1 MPEKILQSYPIL
13 SGSGI
18 LSQSI
23 LDIFV
28 LQDILDYE
36 DAEKLKS
43 HFRTNREIEEFLV
56 KNRLVTKDTINKA
69 YSILLKIPYIGLANI
84 AIPETAKKI
93 ITKQIAHKY
102 SVIPFNVDGQII
114 RIALSKPS
122 DLLMGFMKSLIKVF
136 EDKNLAIELF
146 ITGESD
152 FRETVKQYDNKK
164 DDKLLIKKGSLP
176 VIYLRNLKIPPNLL
190 TKIPREFIQ
199 RYRIIIFAENVYG
212 GYMIACESPDSF
224 VTKKVLDYIQKENN
238 IKLEVFAAS
247 KDDFDHILG
256 HYDDYLKGINTEP
269 ALDKKVPEKPKNETE
284 PKPEAKKSNFSLENL
299 FGQGKKP
306 NQSEIIIDSVTSPEE
321 MKAEEVVK
329 NQDQLD
335 EQKKIKLQDLKK
347 EMAIGSNDV
356 QKTDV
361 EKKNAE
367 EFGSGSVLSQN
378 ETQDKAEKD
387 ALIAKGGAGVPVTDS
402 AKENEPNSVPAKT
415 KVSFG
420 RESLEATDL
429 GSLLD
434 KEVTTSAEM
443 QAIIKEG
450 YVPKIV
456 AGIINYCLNQ
466 KVSDVHIEPQLK
478 SLRVRSRID
487 GVLTDIAKMDLALHP
502 PIISRVKILSK
513 LKIDESRIPQ
523 DGRFDVTFKDR
534 GVDVRV
540 STMPTV
546 HGEKVVLRI
555 LDKTQKILSL
565 EDLGMLGSA
574 FNKTLTAIQKP
585 WGIILSTG
593 PTGSGKSTTLNA
605 VIARLNKPGI
615 NIITLEDPVEYET
628 PGVNQCQIRP
638 DIGFTFASGLRSIL
652 RQDPNIIMVGE
663 IRDGETAGMTTQA
676 ALTGHLV
683 LSTLHTNDTAG
694 ALPRLINMGIE
705 PFLITS
711 SIQLVLAQRLIR
723 LICPK
728 CKEELKVPPNLIS
741 EVQKE
746 LDAIPESNKKERD
759 RIPADLK
766 FYYGKGCSECTQ
778 GYKGRIG
785 LFEAMEMTPEV
796 ENLAIGRK
804 SANEIKAQAI
814 KDGMITMKQDGMLKV
829 LAGLTTLDEVFTAT
843 SLD

>member
-1 MPEKILQSYPIL
+1 MPERILQSYPVL
-13 SGSGI
+13 SGSGV

-43 HFRTNREIEEFLV
+43 HFRTNREIEDFLV

-69 YSILLKIPYIGLANI
+69 YSILLKIPYIGLTNI
-84 AIPETAKKI
+84 EIPEIAKKI

-102 SVIPFNVDGQII
+102 SVIPFNVDGQIV
-114 RIALSKPS
+114 RIAISKPS
-122 DLLMGFMKSLIKVF
+122 DLLQGFMKSLVKVF
-136 EDKNLAIELF
+136 EDRNLAIELF

-152 FRETVKQYDNKK
+152 FKETVKQYDNKNN
-164 DDKLLIKKGSLP
+164 DKLLIKKGSLP

-212 GYMIACESPDSF
+212 GFMIACEAPDSF

-247 KDDFDHILG
+247 KDDFDHILT
-256 HYDDYLKGINTEP
+256 HYDDYMKGINAEP
-269 ALDKKVPEKPKNETE
+269 ALSKGTTDKNAAAQQEEKPQ
-284 PKPEAKKSNFSLENL
+284 AQKSNFSLESL

-306 NQSEIIIDSVTSPEE
+306 AQSEIIIDSVTSPEE
-321 MKAEEVVK
+321 IQAEEVADK
-329 NQDQLD
+329 QDQIID
-335 EQKKIKLQDLKK
+335 QKKPKLQELKK
-347 EMAIGSNDV
+347 EMNIDQGN
-356 QKTDV
+356 
-361 EKKNAE
+361 
-367 EFGSGSVLSQN
+367 
-378 ETQDKAEKD
+378 QDKANLEKQKAED
-387 ALIAKGGAGVPVTDS
+387 FGKGAVLSEDEIQKNTEIEKGQPTVKLEVAEVPGQEQTQAGPVK
-402 AKENEPNSVPAKT
+402 A

-456 AGIINYCLNQ
+456 AGLINYCLNQ

-487 GVLTDIAKMDLALHP
+487 GVLTDIAKMDLGLHP

-523 DGRFDVTFKDR
+523 DGRFDVSFKDR

-574 FNKTLTAIQKP
+574 FDKTLSAIAKP

-746 LDAIPESNKKERD
+746 IDAIPKNNKKEQE
-759 RIPADLK
+759 RIPQELK

-778 GYKGRIG
+778 GYKGRVG
-785 LFEAMEMTPEV
+785 LFEAMEMTPDI

-804 SANEIKAQAI
+804 SANEIKAQSV
-814 KDGMITMKQDGMLKV
+814 KEGMITMKQDGMLKV

-843 SLD
+843 SQDK